1 VNCPKCRA
9 LTRIDLQSLI
19 DCEGMRYRRACVS
32 CSWDVWEVQ
41 PGTPADL
48 SWASVALALEQ
59 AVGAPESMPESM
71 EEGDD
76 EPENDHGQRRG
87 RRVRRHEVGD
97 GRSNGRKPVR
107 RDRATALETEGA
119 SAGLDG
125 RRDGELAASLVG
137 AAPPTRG

>member
-19 DCEGMRYRRACVS
+19 DCEGMRYRRACMS
-32 CSWDVWEVQ
+32 CSWDVWEVK

-48 SWASVALALEQ
+48 SWASAALALEE
-59 AVGAPESMPESM
+59 AVGAPETV

-76 EPENDHGQRRG
+76 QPESGHGQRRG

-97 GRSNGRKPVR
+97 GRSNGRKPDR
-107 RDRATALETEGA
+107 RDRVTALETEGA
-119 SAGLDG
+119 SSGLDG
-125 RRDGELAASLVG
+125 RSDDGLAASLVG